1 MMAKRTA
8 IARRKRKGASQRP
21 GQTAVASIADLGDIM
36 THFNEALALL
46 VVCQR
51 SMADYDDVAQY
62 AVHEEIVI
70 RTAIAKFRDVYE
82 EIDAAERLIHRVGG

>member
-1 MMAKRTA
+1 VT
-8 IARRKRKGASQRP
+8 GATILGALRP
-21 GQTAVASIADLGDIM
+21 PAAPIPDLGNIM

-51 SMADYDDVAQY
+51 SLVEHDDEIHD

-70 RTAIAKFRDVYE
+70 RTAIAKFRNVYD
-82 EIDAAERLIHRVGG
+82 EIGVAEQLIRQNGRVMKRRD